1 MKRIVLFV
9 EGEGESVAAP
19 ILVNKILNTIPDVW
33 KHVHLDNAP
42 FRVGEIN
49 KVLSNDNWR
58 RKILAANKR
67 KNVGGVLV
75 LLDGDVKKISGQNR
89 CLIEIAKELNEQAL
103 NFGAATQFSIG
114 IVFAFQEYE
123 SWLIASFDSIRG
135 RTFPDGRRMPNL
147 SLIHI

>member
-75 LLDGDVKKISGQNR
+75 LLDGDVKKIGGQNR

-103 NFGAATQFSIG
+103 NFGAATQFSHWHCVCIPR
-114 IVFAFQEYE
+114 
-123 SWLIASFDSIRG
+123 IRVVAHCQL
-135 RTFPDGRRMPNL
+135 RLDPWKNL
-147 SLIHI
+147 SRRTSNAQRGTSS